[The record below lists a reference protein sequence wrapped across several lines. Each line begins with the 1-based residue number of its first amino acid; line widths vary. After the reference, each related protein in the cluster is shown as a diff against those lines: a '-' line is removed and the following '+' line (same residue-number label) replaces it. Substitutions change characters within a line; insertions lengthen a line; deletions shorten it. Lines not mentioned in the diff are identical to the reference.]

1 MSVPICYLNQCC
13 NVVNSDLRNK
23 LRWNLK
29 RNSYIFRKENA
40 FENVVCEMAAILSL
54 LLYITSILKYSVRYS
69 YINQPKWTRLF
80 LPYSLGLPHWQKY
93 GCCSAVEV
101 TLGDMACWRHQ
112 METFSTLR
120 ALCEGNPSATGGFPS
135 QRPVTRS
142 FDIFFDLRL
151 NNRLSKQLRRRW
163 FVTPSRSLWRHN
175 DQQWIE
181 VFNIMINL
189 F

>member
-80 LPYSLGLPHWQKY
+80 LLYSLGLPHWRWSDSGWY
-93 GCCSAVEV
+93 GMLTSSNGNIFYV
-101 TLGDMACWRHQ
+101 TG
-112 METFSTLR
+112 
-120 ALCEGNPSATGGFPS
+120 P
-135 QRPVTRS
+135 
-142 FDIFFDLRL
+142 
-151 NNRLSKQLRRRW
+151 LRRESIGNRW
-163 FVTPSRSLWRHN
+163 IPLTKASDAELWYFLWSAPE
-175 DQQWIE
+175 QSVE
-181 VFNIMINL
+181 
-189 F
+189 